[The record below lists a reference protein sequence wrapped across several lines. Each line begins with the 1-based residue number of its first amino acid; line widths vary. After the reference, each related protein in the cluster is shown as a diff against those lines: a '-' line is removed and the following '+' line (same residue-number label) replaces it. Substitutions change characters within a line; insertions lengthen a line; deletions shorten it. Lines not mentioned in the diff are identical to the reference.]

1 MFHQAQATDYLDLML
16 DLEALMA
23 NSHVDTLAINV
34 AGTGWAVGDLFD
46 INGGTTVLGL
56 NATGEILAEA
66 GGIPS
71 SIRIFNGG
79 AYTVNPGVA
88 ATTTAIFPSV
98 GISLTV
104 DTTILA
110 TGWSVDRA
118 GLISGGPER
127 ELLVR
132 GIGAGSDEIFVDY
145 RTNRDTGTGTFFWD
159 IAGATGFDNGELFE
173 DQPGT
178 SKANVL
184 TDRCFTPLNNGI
196 IDYFFVVDS
205 FHVKG
210 VFKSGSSYTNLYA
223 GFINTFATPAEFP
236 YPLLVMGCETS
247 GIVPFNTSTIGM
259 SGMTDPISD
268 QSFRRGPGALRE
280 VDGNW
285 YRFENSNVSIFN
297 RLQNVDR
304 GIWPQGFALN
314 NDDADIQI
322 IDRFVSDAVSASQN
336 GAIFPLTGFGGPN
349 ARLQPTPD
357 SGGDIQFL
365 WPTVI
370 LQIRPSQV
378 MLGELIDAFPV
389 YTIGIGAVSED
400 TFTDANGDVYIVFQN
415 CNRTDVWTHFAIKRT

>member
-1 MFHQAQATDYLDLML
+1 MFHTSQATDYIDLLL
-16 DLEALMA
+16 DLEALVA

-88 ATTTAIFPSV
+88 ATTTAIIPAV
-98 GISLTV
+98 GINLTV

-127 ELLVR
+127 ELIIR
-132 GIGAGSDEIFVDY
+132 GVGSGADEIFLGL
-145 RTNRDTGTGTFFWD
+145 RTNRDTPSGTFLWD
-159 IAGATGFDNGELFE
+159 MMGATGFDNGELFE
-173 DQPGT
+173 DQPGS
-178 SKANVL
+178 SKANLL
-184 TDRCFTPLNNGI
+184 TNKLFTPLNNGI
-196 IDYFFVVDS
+196 IDYFFVVDG
-205 FHVKG
+205 FHIKG
-210 VFKSGSSYTNLYA
+210 VFKSGSTYTNLYV

-247 GIVPFNTSTIGM
+247 GTTPFNTSTIAM
-259 SGMTDPISD
+259 SGMSDPISN
-268 QSFRRGPGALRE
+268 SSNRSGPGALRE

-285 YRFENSNVSIFN
+285 YRFENSNASTTN
-297 RLQNVDR
+297 RFQNSDR
-304 GIWPQGFALN
+304 GIWPQGFAIADSDVDILPEDEFTA
-314 NDDADIQI
+314 DDISG
-322 IDRFVSDAVSASQN
+322 RQN
-336 GAIFPLTGFGGPN
+336 GAIFPLFGLGGPST
-349 ARLQPTPD
+349 RLQPTID

-365 WPTVI
+365 WPTI
-370 LQIRPSQV
+370 LLQIRPSQV
-378 MLGELIDAFPV
+378 ILGELIDVFPV

-400 TFTDANGDVYIVFQN
+400 TMTDAAGDVYIIFQN

>member
-1 MFHQAQATDYLDLML
+1 MFHTAQAADYIDLLL
-16 DLEALMA
+16 DLEALVA

-88 ATTTAIFPSV
+88 ATTSAIVPAV
-98 GISLTV
+98 GINLTV

-127 ELLVR
+127 ELIIR
-132 GIGAGSDEIFVDY
+132 GIGSGSDEIFVGF
-145 RTNRDTGTGTFFWD
+145 RTNRDTPSGTFLWD
-159 IAGATGFDNGELFE
+159 MMGATGFDNGEPFE
-173 DQPGT
+173 TQPGS
-178 SKANVL
+178 SKANNL
-184 TDRCFTPLNNGI
+184 TDSLFTPLNNGI
-196 IDYFFVVDS
+196 IDYFFVVDG
-205 FHVKG
+205 FHIKG
-210 VFKSGSSYTNLYA
+210 VFKSGSTYTNLYV

-247 GIVPFNTSTIGM
+247 GIVPFNTSTIAM
-259 SGMTDPISD
+259 SGMSDPISA
-268 QSFRRGPGALRE
+268 STNRAGPGALRE

-285 YRFENSNVSIFN
+285 YRFENSQASVTN
-297 RLQNVDR
+297 RFQNSDR
-304 GIWPQGFALN
+304 GIWPQGFAIA
-314 NDDADIQI
+314 DSDADILPE
-322 IDRFVSDAVSASQN
+322 DEFTADAISASQN
-336 GAIFPLTGFGGPN
+336 GAIFPLFGLGGPST
-349 ARLQPTPD
+349 RLQPTID

-365 WPTVI
+365 WPTI
-370 LQIRPSQV
+370 LLQIRPSQV
-378 MLGELIDAFPV
+378 ILGELIDVFPV

-400 TFTDANGDVYIVFQN
+400 TMTDAAGDVYIIFQN